1 MKWPY
6 LSDILVAHPADL
18 LNIGSALRDVL
29 QVVAEQDNLVLL
41 VLGDLD
47 VDALG
52 HLHPAHNLLANEVAD
67 LDLEQARLGVL
78 VDVDVDGEMGVDVA
92 HLVLEALGDADDQVV
107 DDGAD
112 STEGSDIFAVAVV
125 DLNRDLVLLGLTEV
139 DSQVTEVLAELS
151 CSMLLDHSRWV
162 WQPKCLVYRSG
173 CSVRIASCW
182 GLFVPRGPSTVTIRV
197 LMLSLTVG
205 KKHVS

>member
-18 LNIGSALRDVL
+18 LDIGSALRDVL
-29 QVVAEQDNLVLL
+29 QVVAEQDDLVLL

-52 HLHPAHNLLANEVAD
+52 HLHPSHNLLADEVAD

-78 VDVDVDGEMGVDVA
+78 VDVDVDGEMRVDVS
-92 HLVLEALGDADDQVV
+92 HFIFEALRDADNQVV

-112 STEGSDIFAVAVV
+112 GAEGSDIFAVAVV
-125 DLNRDLVLLGLTEV
+125 DLNRDLVLLGLTKV

-151 CSMLLDHSRWV
+151 CFMLLDHV
-162 WQPKCLVYRSG
+162 DG
-173 CSVRIASCW
+173 CGNRE
-182 GLFVPRGPSTVTIRV
+182 L
-197 LMLSLTVG
+197 
-205 KKHVS
+205 